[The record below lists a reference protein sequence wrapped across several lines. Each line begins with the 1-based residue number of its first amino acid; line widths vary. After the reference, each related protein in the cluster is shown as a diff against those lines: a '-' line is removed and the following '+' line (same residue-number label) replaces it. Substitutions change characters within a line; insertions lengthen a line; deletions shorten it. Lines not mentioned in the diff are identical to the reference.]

1 MDGWDLL
8 KSIGAFAAGSTIL
21 ITALGFI
28 ARSAFVHFLSHDL
41 ESHKAKLAA
50 DNALALEKF
59 KAELRSASFE
69 REQLHSER
77 LRIIAELYERLSLA
91 HIAFQGFLRLIQF
104 GGREEHLKR
113 IQEATDKA
121 KAFFTYFAGKR
132 VYFDAGLCKLID
144 DLETPFLRASS
155 AFAPMFY
162 SDEPLGKAWVEA
174 AQEFTKTVPPL
185 LSEIEARVRILLR
198 VIERTD
204 AKAAN

>member
-1 MDGWDLL
+1 MYSLELW
-8 KSIGAFAAGSTIL
+8 KSIGTIAFSGAALVAAFA
-21 ITALGFI
+21 FI
-28 ARSAFVHFLSHDL
+28 GRSVFLHFLSHDL

-69 REQLHSER
+69 REQLHLER

-91 HIAFQGFLRLIQF
+91 HIAFQGFLRFPQF
-104 GGREEHLKR
+104 GGREEHLKQIR
-113 IQEATDKA
+113 EATDKA

-132 VYFDAGLCKLID
+132 VYFDAELCKLVD
-144 DLETPFLRASS
+144 DLEIPFLRASS

-174 AQEFTKTVPPL
+174 AEEFTKAVPPL
-185 LSEIEARVRILLR
+185 RSEIEARVRILLR

-204 AKAAN
+204 ARG